1 MPEFTRPELRTNL
14 ILNCSHEFSWGFGIA
29 FHTTYAIVPLF
40 LKQLGAPDGVV
51 ISVAGLFSILIAI
64 PQFLSAI
71 LGRNIKN
78 IKKAVIAS
86 HTLILPPM
94 FLVGFVFAF
103 LSPTGPQAWIFYYI
117 CFILYGL
124 VIGFIIP
131 IWTDFL
137 SHVNPRETRGRF
149 LGISF
154 AFNSVGGF
162 IGGILVKMLLDSE
175 IPFPANFG
183 WGFLILSVSLSVG
196 ILAYLGYHVK
206 NPEEKRPHTTVK
218 QFWHNTWTLIQTNSN
233 FRRYLVSRI
242 FITAHFPAMSLY
254 AVYAHDRFGFDISEA
269 GIFTILNVV
278 AFGFGSFVS
287 GKIGDR
293 FGHKTAIILSFSSYL
308 AATLTAMTADSMFGV
323 YGIFIFLGMGQGGF
337 LPSAMNL
344 VYEFTGSGD
353 PKTYMAIIDTF
364 LMPFTII
371 AIILAGYFKASAGPE
386 WVLMGVAVSL
396 FIGLMLLIFYV
407 RDPKHQTSEIPPTHI
422 G

>member
-1 MPEFTRPELRTNL
+1 MTDLTQKKQKTNL
-14 ILNCSHEFSWGFGIA
+14 ILNCAHEFSWGFGVS
-29 FHTTYAIVPLF
+29 FHTTYAVIPLF

-86 HTLILPPM
+86 HTLVLPPM

-162 IGGILVKMLLDSE
+162 IGGILVKMLLDSK

-183 WGFLILSVSLSVG
+183 WGFIILSVSLSVG
-196 ILAYLGYHVK
+196 ILAYFGYHVK
-206 NPEEKRPHTTVK
+206 NPEGEKAHTTIK
-218 QFWHNTWTLIQTNSN
+218 QFWHNTWAIIHTNSN
-233 FRRYLVSRI
+233 FRRYLLSRI

-254 AVYAHDRFGFDISEA
+254 AVYAHDQFGFDISEA

-278 AFGFGSFVS
+278 SFGCASYVS

-293 FGHKTAIILSFSSYL
+293 FGHKAAIILSFISYL
-308 AATLTAMTADSMFGV
+308 AATLTAMTAESMTGV
-323 YGIFIFLGMGQGGF
+323 YAIFIFLGIGQGGF

-344 VYEFTGSGD
+344 VYEFSGNGD
-353 PKTYMAIIDTF
+353 PKTTMAIIDTL

-371 AIILAGYFKASAGPE
+371 AIILAGYFKPIVGTDSILAATVVS
-386 WVLMGVAVSL
+386 VAIGILLLV
-396 FIGLMLLIFYV
+396 FIV
-407 RDPKHQTSEIPPTHI
+407 KDPRKTATDDTISII
-422 G
+422 N